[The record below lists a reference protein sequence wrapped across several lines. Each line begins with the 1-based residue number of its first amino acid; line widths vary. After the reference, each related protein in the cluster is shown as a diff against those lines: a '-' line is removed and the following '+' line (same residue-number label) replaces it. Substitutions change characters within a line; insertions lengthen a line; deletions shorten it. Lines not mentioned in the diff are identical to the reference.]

1 MTIRKALLA
10 LIFALPGW
18 QALAT
23 GEIESLIKPAERARL
38 KQFDAIRKTAL
49 EQAHLSNSTAD
60 VTTLDAL
67 LAKKPITFSNFDMSG
82 DWQCRVI
89 RTDGPSPLVI
99 ADWGKCRVTDEGAG
113 WRLEMLTG
121 SQRTSG
127 RFFTDSDTRLTY
139 LGTRHFAGE
148 KPQRYP
154 LGPGRDEVGYTFRTG
169 TTEWRIELPSRRYES
184 TFDIL
189 EFQR

>member
-1 MTIRKALLA
+1 MLVLMCC
-10 LIFALPGW
+10 LPSW

-23 GEIESLIKPAERARL
+23 GEIERLIKPAERARL

-49 EQAHLSNSTAD
+49 EQAHLSNSASD
-60 VTTLDAL
+60 VATLDAV
-67 LAKKPITFSNFDMSG
+67 LARKPIFFSGFDMTG
-82 DWQCRVI
+82 NWQCRVI
-89 RTDGPSPLVI
+89 KTDGTSPLVI
-99 ADWGKCRVTDEGAG
+99 ADWGKCRVTDDGSG

-139 LGTRHFAGE
+139 LGTRHFASE

-169 TTEWRIELPSRRYES
+169 TDEWRIELPARRYES
-184 TFDIL
+184 AFDIL
-189 EFQR
+189 EFKR